1 VQFRAGKAV
10 EDAVEDL
17 LVHAQQGFDSRQQ
30 IELLAQAHAIVV
42 DEMAWTFIV
51 HDLNPRAMSARVK
64 GFQPAQSW
72 YQDFP
77 KVTVE

>member
-10 EDAVEDL
+10 KDAVEDL
-17 LVHAQQGFDSRQQ
+17 RVHAQQSFDSEQQ
-30 IELLAQAHAIVV
+30 IELLAQAHAV
-42 DEMAWTFIV
+42 DEAAWTFIV
-51 HDLNPRAMSARVK
+51 HDLNPRAMPAKVN

-72 YQDFP
+72 YQDFT

>member
-10 EDAVEDL
+10 KDAVEDL
-17 LVHAQQGFDSRQQ
+17 RVHAQQRFDSEQQ
-30 IELLAQAHAIVV
+30 IELLEQAHAIVV
-42 DEMAWTFIV
+42 DEAAWTFIV
-51 HDLNPRAMSARVK
+51 QDLNSWPMPAKVN

-72 YQDFP
+72 YQDFT